1 MQYQVTCNHCH
12 QLYVVEAKPGATV
25 RSRCPYCGMVSTIAT
40 PLTDQQQAPPTPSA
54 TPQSPHRP
62 VSAPS
67 RPLSQP
73 TSSSLT
79 RRVVVGFVVVAVLL
93 VVVASLLYMMFSH
106 LSQ

>member
-25 RSRCPYCGMVSTIAT
+25 RSRCPYCQAVSTIAT
-40 PLTDQQQAPPTPSA
+40 PLTDQQQTSPAPSV

-62 VSAPS
+62 VSAAS
-67 RPLSQP
+67 RSRSKVS
-73 TSSSLT
+73 SSSLT
-79 RRVVVGFVVVAVLL
+79 RRVFVGFVVVAVLL
-93 VVVASLLYMMFSH
+93 VVAASLLYMVFSH